1 MNAAARQWRRGL
13 VVGKF
18 CPLHRGHMLVI
29 DSALAAC
36 DEVVVISY
44 TKPEFAGCGRALRE
58 AWLRALYPQA
68 RVLVLDDASLAALQG
83 GATAVRVPHND
94 APDTEQRGF
103 CGWLCL
109 DLLGVMVDA
118 VFTSED
124 YGDGFARALA
134 AYFDAR
140 RGPGA
145 PRADV
150 RHVSVDRARA
160 LVAVSGTAIRTDPH
174 VLRAFLHPLVYASFV
189 RKVCLLGGESSG
201 KTTLAAALAQA
212 LGSVWAPEFG
222 RELWIEKAGALVFGD
237 LLDIGRTQR
246 AREQALL
253 PHATR
258 WLVCDTSP
266 LTTLFYSEAMFGQ
279 ADPTLH
285 ELAAQP
291 YDVTLLCAPDF
302 AFVQDGTRRDEI
314 FRQRQHAWYVDELTR
329 RGLPFTIVQGTP
341 AQRLAQACARLA
353 AI

>member
-1 MNAAARQWRRGL
+1 MNAPAKQRRRGL

-36 DEVVVISY
+36 DDVIVISY

-58 AWLRALYPQA
+58 AWLRALYPQV
-68 RVLVLDDASLAALQG
+68 RVLVLDDASLASLQG
-83 GATAVRVPHND
+83 GTTVVQVPHND
-94 APDTEQRGF
+94 APDAVQRDF
-103 CGWLCL
+103 CGWLCM
-109 DLLGVMVDA
+109 DVLGVTVDA

-124 YGDGFARALA
+124 YGDGFARALSG
-134 AYFDAR
+134 YFDAR

-145 PRADV
+145 PV
-150 RHVSVDRARA
+150 QHVSVDRARA
-160 LVAVSGTAIRTDPH
+160 LVPVSGTAIRADPH
-174 VLRAFLHPLVYASFV
+174 AMRAFLHPLVYASFV

-201 KTTLAAALAQA
+201 KTTLAAALAQQ
-212 LGSVWAPEFG
+212 LDSVWAPEFG
-222 RELWIEKAGALVFGD
+222 RELWLEKDGALVFD
-237 LLDIGRTQR
+237 DMLVIGHAQL
-246 AREQALL
+246 ARERALL
-253 PHATR
+253 RHATR

-266 LTTLFYSEAMFGQ
+266 LTTLFYSDAMFGRT
-279 ADPTLH
+279 DPALH

-302 AFVQDGTRRDEI
+302 AFVQDGTRRDDG

-329 RGLPFTIVQGTP
+329 RGVPFTVVHGTG
-341 AQRLAQACARLA
+341 AQRLIQACARLA

>member
-1 MNAAARQWRRGL
+1 MSGPAGQWRRGL

-44 TKPEFAGCGRALRE
+44 TKPEFAGCGAALRE
-58 AWLRALYPQA
+58 AWLRALYPQV
-68 RVLVLDDASLAALQG
+68 RLLVLGDD
-83 GATAVRVPHND
+83 RVPDND
-94 APDTEQRGF
+94 APDAVQRDF
-103 CGWLCL
+103 CASLCL
-109 DLLGVMVDA
+109 DVLGVTVDA

-124 YGDGFARALA
+124 YGDGFARSLSAF
-134 AYFDAR
+134 FDAR

-145 PRADV
+145 QVA
-150 RHVSVDRARA
+150 HVSVDRARA
-160 LVAVSGTAIRTDPH
+160 LVPVSGTAIRADPH
-174 VLRAFLHPLVYASFV
+174 AMRAFLHPLVYASFV

-222 RELWIEKAGALVFGD
+222 RELWIGKDGALVFD
-237 LLDIGRTQR
+237 DMLAIGQAQL

-253 PHATR
+253 ARATR

-266 LTTLFYSEAMFGQ
+266 LTTLFYSGAMFGR
-279 ADPTLH
+279 ADPALATL
-285 ELAAQP
+285 ATQG

-302 AFVQDGTRRDEI
+302 DFVQDGTRQDAL
-314 FRQRQHAWYVDELTR
+314 FRQRQHAWYVAELTR
-329 RGLPFTIVQGTP
+329 RALPFTIVHGP
-341 AQRLAQACARLA
+341 LAQRVRQALDVLATA
-353 AI
+353 

>member
-1 MNAAARQWRRGL
+1 MNTAATQWRRGL

-36 DEVVVISY
+36 DEVIVISY
-44 TKPEFAGCGRALRE
+44 TKPEFDGCGRVLRE
-58 AWLRALYPQA
+58 AWLRALYPQVRA
-68 RVLVLDDASLAALQG
+68 LVLDDTSLAALQG

-94 APDTEQRGF
+94 APDAEQRDF

-109 DLLGVMVDA
+109 DVLGVTVDA

-124 YGDGFARALA
+124 YGDGFARALS
-134 AYFDAR
+134 AYFAAR

-145 PRADV
+145 AV
-150 RHVSVDRARA
+150 KHVCVDRARA
-160 LVAVSGTAIRTDPH
+160 QVAVSGTAIRADPH
-174 VLRAFLHPLVYASFV
+174 AMRALMHPLVYASFV

-201 KTTLAAALAQA
+201 KTTLAAALA
-212 LGSVWAPEFG
+212 LELNSVWAPEFG
-222 RELWIEKAGALVFGD
+222 RELWIEKDGALVFAD
-237 LLDIGRTQR
+237 MLAIGRTQL

-266 LTTLFYSEAMFGQ
+266 LTTLFYSDAMFGH
-279 ADPTLH
+279 ADPALRD
-285 ELAAQP
+285 LAAQP
-291 YDVTLLCAPDF
+291 YDSTLLCAPDF
-302 AFVQDGTRRDEI
+302 AFVQDGTRRDEG
-314 FRQRQHAWYVDELTR
+314 FRQRQHAWYVAELTR
-329 RGLPFTIVQGTP
+329 RGLPFTLVQGTP

-353 AI
+353 AT